1 MMLGAY
7 NLACL
12 VTLLGLAAAIAACF
26 LSFEAKIELALVGLM
41 VAGIADLF
49 DGPIARRLKRTD
61 YEREY
66 GVQLDTVVDMVSFV
80 VTPIIIAVGAG
91 LRSPVAFSIMSVFVL
106 SGAVRLAHFNTM
118 KAQGADLSSSH
129 RGLPVTYT
137 ALAFPFLYIAKDYSA
152 SSGFHALLQAS
163 FVAFAVLFIV
173 DVPIRKPRGVFYVLF
188 PLLAVV
194 LISYWIWR
202 STVNVPSA

>member
-1 MMLGAY
+1 MLGAY

-12 VTLLGLAAAIAACF
+12 VTLLGLAAAVTACF
-26 LSFEAKIELALVGLM
+26 LSFDGKIELALVGLM
-41 VAGIADLF
+41 FAGIADLF
-49 DGPIARRLKRTD
+49 DGPVARRLKRTD

-66 GVQLDTVVDMVSFV
+66 GVQLDTVVDMASFV
-80 VTPIIIAVGAG
+80 VTPFIIAVGAG
-91 LRSPVAFSIMSVFVL
+91 HRSPVAFSVMLVFVL

-118 KAQGADLSSSH
+118 KAQGDDLSSSH

-137 ALAFPFLYIAKDYSA
+137 ALAFPILYIARDFWA
-152 SSGFHALLQAS
+152 SSAFNALLQAA
-163 FVAFAVLFIV
+163 FVAFAVLFVI

-194 LISYWIWR
+194 LITYWIWR
-202 STVNVPSA
+202 SMLNAPQM